1 MAKITSVIPGDEYL
15 LTVRLDNNN
24 SVTIDLKKKLLTI
37 RLSELRN
44 KAVFRAAKTDGKVV
58 YWPGGFS
65 LGIDEILEIAGK

>member
-37 RLSELRN
+37 RFSELRD
-44 KAVFRAAKTDGKVV
+44 KVVFRAAKTDGRSV

-65 LGIDEILEIAGK
+65 LDLDEIMETAVK